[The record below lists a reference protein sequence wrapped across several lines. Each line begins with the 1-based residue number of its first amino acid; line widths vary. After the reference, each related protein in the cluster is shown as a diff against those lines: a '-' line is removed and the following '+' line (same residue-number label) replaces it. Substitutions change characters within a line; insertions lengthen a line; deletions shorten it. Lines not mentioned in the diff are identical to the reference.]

1 MCERHESAGSFR
13 VFRTFRVLRGPS
25 ACTPHLNHASR
36 FLEVPHRAAAGGA
49 APPFPECQGP
59 LLSIR
64 SLSEEVRTQRR
75 FGNILPIPSRTAAN
89 ASTPSHWR
97 CASRLGESVWN
108 TIVTK
113 CAKDTKAPAAFV
125 SFAHFA
131 SFVVQVLALPLQ
143 PRQPV
148 PGSASSRSS
157 QRPRQH
163 SGNGA
168 SALRGCG
175 WGVLPIPGMSGQERP
190 RAQPIRPFRQ
200 SVFCPTAPARR
211 ATIPGMGQCHP
222 RGRVERLAHSR
233 NVRDRCCR
241 FAHSVKKCARSA
253 DSGTYCLFPSRTA
266 ANASTPSRWGERVMV
281 GRKRLEHD
289 SHEMCERHESAGIF
303 RVFRTF
309 RVLRGPSACTPHSNH
324 ASRFLEAPHLAHSR
338 NVRDR
343 CCRFAHSVKKCA
355 RSADSG
361 TTAYSITN
369 RCQRSRTQPLEVQVT
384 VGRKRLDHDSHEM
397 CERHESAGSF
407 RVFRTFRVL
416 RGPSACTPH
425 SNHASRFLETPHRAA
440 AGGAAPPFR
449 EWASAIRRYGWSHR
463 PIPGMSGQERPRAQP
478 IRPFRQ
484 SVFYPSPS
492 STSSASSRYLM
503 S

>member
-1 MCERHESAGSFR
+1 MGQRAPRVRVGRLAHSRNVRPGAPPRPTHPPIPPIRVLPHRTRPPRHHSGNGPVPSAG
-13 VFRTFRVLRGPS
+13 T
-25 ACTPHLNHASR
+25 
-36 FLEVPHRAAAGGA
+36 GGA
-49 APPFPECQGP
+49 SCPFPECQGP

-75 FGNILPIPSRTAAN
+75 FGNILPIPITN
-89 ASTPSHWR
+89 R
-97 CASRLGESVWN
+97 C
-108 TIVTK
+108 
-113 CAKDTKAPAAFV
+113 
-125 SFAHFA
+125 
-131 SFVVQVLALPLQ
+131 
-143 PRQPV
+143 
-148 PGSASSRSS
+148 
-157 QRPRQH
+157 QRIH
-163 SGNGA
+163 
-168 SALRGCG
+168 
-175 WGVLPIPGMSGQERP
+175 
-190 RAQPIRPFRQ
+190 AQ
-200 SVFCPTAPARR
+200 S
-211 ATIPGMGQCHP
+211 
-222 RGRVERLAHSR
+222 L
-233 NVRDRCCR
+233 
-241 FAHSVKKCARSA
+241 
-253 DSGTYCLFPSRTA
+253 
-266 ANASTPSRWGERVMV
+266 GERVMV

-492 STSSASSRYLM
+492 SPSSAPSRYLM